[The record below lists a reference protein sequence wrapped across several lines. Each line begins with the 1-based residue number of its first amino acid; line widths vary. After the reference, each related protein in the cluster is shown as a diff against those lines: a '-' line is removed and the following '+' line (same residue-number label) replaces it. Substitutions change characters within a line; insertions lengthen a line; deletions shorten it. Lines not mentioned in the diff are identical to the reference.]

1 MKKLPLNPFICQGYE
16 SPKYFCDRDKE
27 TKLMIS
33 TLYNGR
39 NITLISPRRLG
50 KTGLIWNTF
59 HQIQSENKDAICIYI
74 DIFPTKNQHELVNML
89 GSAVFNAAISKGK
102 VFGRKILDVL
112 GSLRPLV
119 GIDSLTGMPNVTL
132 NIDPAQSE
140 MSIKSIFSHLNR
152 IEKEVFIAIDEFQQI
167 NNYPETGTEAMLR
180 SHIQFLHNIHF
191 IFSGSKQHLMSEMF
205 MSPQRPFYQ
214 STDIMN
220 LLPLNENVYYEF
232 ANSFFKDNGGV
243 LNEEVFHELYNTFD
257 GYTWYIQSI
266 LNRLYENYRK
276 VESVEQLRGT
286 ILFVTESKSPQYESL
301 TQLITENQ
309 FALLKAIAKE
319 GIVTEPTG
327 KDFLKKY
334 RLSSAS
340 SIKTALESLSDKEL
354 IYRQS
359 NGYIVYDRFLGIWL
373 SRL

>member
-140 MSIKSIFSHLNR
+140 ISIKSIFSHLNR

-167 NNYPETGTEAMLR
+167 TNYPETGTEAMLR

-232 ANSFFKDNGGV
+232 ANGFFKDNGGV

-276 VESVEQLRGT
+276 VESIKQLRGT